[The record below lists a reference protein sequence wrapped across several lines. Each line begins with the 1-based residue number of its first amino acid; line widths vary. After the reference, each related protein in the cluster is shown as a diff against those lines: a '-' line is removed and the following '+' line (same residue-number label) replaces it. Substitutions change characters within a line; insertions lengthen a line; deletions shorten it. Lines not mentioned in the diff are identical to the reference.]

1 MDKDLESMKITLD
14 VVCGKWKAMIL
25 LKLNNGT
32 LRFGGE
38 IKKSIPL
45 INHQT
50 LIKQLREL
58 EEDGLITKKSYPVV
72 PPWVEYSL
80 TDYGKEIQ
88 PLLNQMVEWGEMHL
102 DKDKTPP
109 S

>member
-1 MDKDLESMKITLD
+1 MDKDLENTKVVLD
-14 VVCGKWKAMIL
+14 VVCGKWKAVIL
-25 LKLNNGT
+25 LKLFDGT
-32 LRFGGE
+32 LRFGE

-58 EEDGLITKKSYPVV
+58 EEDHLISKKSYPVV

-80 TDYGKEIQ
+80 TKYGRSLK
-88 PLLNQMVEWGEMHL
+88 PLLNEMVAWGEKHNN
-102 DKDKTPP
+102 KDKTP